1 MEFGS
6 KQCWLQPKKSLN
18 DKPNQRQQLSLGQ
31 NLHQQCQFDD
41 SLDTNIV
48 TISFDCIKQS
58 EQNLQMGD
66 PIFCK
71 GCKAVLSKISKLE
84 ENKKKEVSE
93 NADIEEEE
101 NKDNQQDQQK
111 NKQEQEENGNMI
123 WNCEFCKTKNVI
135 NVELEE
141 VPKQEDVIYMVQS
154 VNMRNVQENAQ
165 NFEEE
170 NTIVF
175 VIDVSGSMSVTAPI
189 KNKDTN
195 TFKHSTMVSSEEFEM
210 LKQFMD
216 EEDIYQYTQMQQKQN
231 FISRKQCVLAAIQQ
245 QMEDLAENQ
254 PNKKIGLIIFNN
266 EVTIY
271 GSGFAEPVV
280 ITGDKLYRTEEI
292 YQIAAES
299 SQRLFNLPVKQSKN
313 RLIEIFDAIKEKGQ
327 TALGP
332 AIVAALG
339 VLSQQKKGSQIIVC
353 TDGLAN
359 VGVGSFEDSNNFQD
373 FYEDVKLKVSQNDS
387 IFNIISIKG
396 EGCKLDI
403 LGSIADK
410 SGGNVLRV
418 DPDNLHKDFAN
429 ILQDEVVALKAEMTI
444 YLNNLMKFRNTDPDV
459 DKVSDNGSKCIKFIG
474 NATKK
479 TLATFEYTN
488 KTDEEVIQQKL
499 EDNTENIKELPFQ
512 CQTIYYNLQGHK
524 MIRVL
529 TKNQEIT
536 FEKKVAEKNLN
547 YKVINKRV
555 STHTAQLIQNNN
567 FQQARSF
574 NRRWAD
580 YVEHNEE
587 VSHDYQQMFS
597 NQNAQLK
604 NVARKKQSTYQKLSQ
619 NCFQEPKTNTCVQQV
634 PPQSQQILIN
644 NQELST
650 SNQLSAQLFQ
660 TASFNSLEAGSNQ
673 ASMPV
678 TNQQQ
683 QNIFQEDQLQNSIQE
698 NNKKPIQLM
707 ENEIYKI
714 NEEEMFSGDDNFSA
728 EEDELEAYMYQ
739 QKNNK
744 F

>member
-1 MEFGS
+1 MQFGS
-6 KQCWLQPKKSLN
+6 KQCWLKPKMKQNHQPNSERVQLN
-18 DKPNQRQQLSLGQ
+18 VGQ
-31 NLHQQCQFDD
+31 NLFFQPQDD
-41 SLDTNIV
+41 NLDTNIV
-48 TISFDCIKQS
+48 TISFDSIKQS

-84 ENKKKEVSE
+84 ENKKKEEGEKVE
-93 NADIEEEE
+93 IEEEE
-101 NKDNQQDQQK
+101 NKDN
-111 NKQEQEENGNMI
+111 KQEQQQIKEELEENGNMI

-135 NVELEE
+135 NIEREEL
-141 VPKQEDVIYMVQS
+141 PQQEDVIYMVQS

-216 EEDIYQYTQMQQKQN
+216 EEDIYQYTQMQQQQN
-231 FISRKQCVLAAIQQ
+231 FVSRKQCVLAAIQQ

-292 YQIAAES
+292 YQVAAEN

-313 RLIEIFDAIKEKGQ
+313 RLIEIFDSIKEKGQ

-359 VGVGSFEDSNNFQD
+359 VGVGSFEDQTNYIE
-373 FYEDVKLKVSQNDS
+373 FYEDVKLKASQNDS

-410 SGGNVLRV
+410 TGGNVMRV

-459 DKVSDNGSKCIKFIG
+459 DKVTENGSKCVKFVG

-512 CQTIYYNLQGHK
+512 CQTLYYNLQGHK

-536 FEKKVAEKNLN
+536 FDKKVAEKNLN
-547 YKVINKRV
+547 YQVINTRV
-555 STHTAQLIQNNN
+555 ATHTAQLIQNNN
-567 FQQARSF
+567 YQQARHF
-574 NRRWAD
+574 NRQWAD
-580 YVEHNEE
+580 YVTTNEQ
-587 VSHDYQQMFS
+587 VSYDNQQMFT

-604 NVARKKQSTYQKLSQ
+604 NVARKKQQTYQKLSQ
-619 NCFQEPKTNTCVQQV
+619 NNFSIPKMNTCVQQV
-634 PPQSQQILIN
+634 QPQSQQILN
-644 NQELST
+644 SHEGLSV
-650 SNQLSAQLFQ
+650 SDQKSDQLFQ
-660 TASFNSLEAGSNQ
+660 TASFSNPENGQ
-673 ASMPV
+673 N
-678 TNQQQ
+678 NQQEKIFLEDEN
-683 QNIFQEDQLQNSIQE
+683 QNKQEE
-698 NNKKPIQLM
+698 KPIQLK
-707 ENEIYKI
+707 ESQKQQI
-714 NEEEMFSGDDNFSA
+714 NEEDMFSGDEEFSA